1 MSKDVVEKCGKLGIS
16 NILSSERGITPTK
29 MAQSNAS

>member
-1 MSKDVVEKCGKLGIS
+1 MSKDVGEKSRKLRIS

-29 MAQSNAS
+29 IDAK